1 MYWVLH
7 VCFSPSALT
16 LSPSINGTSCQQ
28 GVFQLNCTAAKPL
41 SVVPSLVFRWSR
53 SISGENGTFTPLNP
67 GVPGTNVT
75 VTPAGSNVSMLTIT
89 GSSVGGSYVYRCEA
103 SVAVPDDVPIVAY
116 ATTGVVN
123 RSVCKSYVSSMYDV
137 Q

>member
-1 MYWVLH
+1 MLH
-7 VCFSPSALT
+7 DCFSFSALI
-16 LSPSINGTSCQQ
+16 LSPSISGTYCQL

-53 SISGENGTFTPLNP
+53 SISGENGTFTPLDP

-75 VTPAGSNVSMLTIT
+75 VTPAGSNVSMLTIA

-123 RSVCKSYVSSMYDV
+123 FSVCKSYECAQCFYSL
-137 Q
+137 